1 MATVLVVDDEQSIV
15 DLLVEIVTDAGHSA
29 LTASNGRDA
38 LRLAEQHQPP
48 LIISDVMMP
57 LMDGYALLQ
66 ALRAD
71 PALAHTMVILISA
84 AAVQSQRAS
93 SATAFLRK
101 PIDLEVIDTFLQSL
115 PA

>member
-1 MATVLVVDDEQSIV
+1 MATVLIVDDEQSIV
-15 DLLVEIVTDAGHSA
+15 DLLCELVREAGHNPV
-29 LTASNGRDA
+29 TAYNGRDA
-38 LRLAEQHQPP
+38 LDLAQQQRPD

-84 AAVQSQRAS
+84 AVNVSQIPN
-93 SATAFLRK
+93 SATAFVAK
-101 PIDLEVIDTFLQSL
+101 PLDLDMIEGFLQRL
-115 PA
+115 P